1 MAKLFIGALALIML
15 YLLVSWLMINFVHG
29 YVLFINRGQ
38 GLRTISENAAASNN
52 LLAVYRFAHGING
65 LLLIAIV
72 ASLPDVHGHS
82 IVILLALGSV
92 IFEWAQAAVPYRGK
106 LMHIHTAL
114 AFAMA
119 VSMVSLAWVL
129 QLSVELPYTEFLV
142 ARLSGALAIL
152 LFGYFWHPPRP
163 YSWVVQML
171 VINLVYVQIAVT
183 LATT

>member
-1 MAKLFIGALALIML
+1 MV
-15 YLLVSWLMINFVHG
+15 YLLLSWLVINAVHG

-38 GLRTISENAAASNN
+38 GLRTISENAATSNS
-52 LLAVYRFAHGING
+52 LLAVYRVAHGING

-72 ASLPDVHGHS
+72 SALPNTHGHS
-82 IVILLALGSV
+82 IVIILVLGSV

-106 LMHIHTAL
+106 IMHVHTAL

-119 VSMVSLAWVL
+119 VSMVSIAWVL
-129 QLSVELPYTEFLV
+129 QLSFELPQTEFLV

-171 VINLVYVQIAVT
+171 VINLVYVQIAVIVV
-183 LATT
+183 AM

>member
-1 MAKLFIGALALIML
+1 MA
-15 YLLVSWLMINFVHG
+15 YLLISWIVINTVHG
-29 YVLFINRGQ
+29 YVVYINRGQ
-38 GLRTISENAAASNN
+38 GLRTISENAAASNS
-52 LLAVYRFAHGING
+52 LLAVYRVAHGING

-72 ASLPDVHGHS
+72 AALPERYGHS
-82 IVILLALGSV
+82 IVNILALGSV

-106 LMHIHTAL
+106 LMHVHTAL

-129 QLSVELPYTEFLV
+129 QLSVELPRTEFLV

>member
-1 MAKLFIGALALIML
+1 MAKLLIGAPELIML

-52 LLAVYRFAHGING
+52 LLAVYRLAHGING
-65 LLLIAIV
+65 LLLIAVV
-72 ASLPDVHGHS
+72 AALPDIHVHS
-82 IVILLALGSV
+82 IVIILALSSV
-92 IFEWAQAAVPYRGK
+92 ICEWAQAAVPYRGRY
-106 LMHIHTAL
+106 MHTHTAL
-114 AFAMA
+114 AFVMA

-129 QLSVELPYTEFLV
+129 QLSIELSDTEFLV

-152 LFGYFWHPPRP
+152 FFGYFWHPPRP

-171 VINLVYVQIAVT
+171 VINLVYVQMAIVVA
-183 LATT
+183 AT

>member
-1 MAKLFIGALALIML
+1 VG
-15 YLLVSWLMINFVHG
+15 YLLISWIVINTVHG
-29 YVLFINRGQ
+29 YVVYINRGQ
-38 GLRTISENAAASNN
+38 GLRTISENAAASNS
-52 LLAVYRFAHGING
+52 LLAVYRVAHGING

-72 ASLPDVHGHS
+72 AALPERYGHS
-82 IVILLALGSV
+82 IVNILALGSV

-106 LMHIHTAL
+106 LMHVHTAL

-119 VSMVSLAWVL
+119 VSMVSLALVL
-129 QLSVELPYTEFLV
+129 QLSVELPRTEFLV